1 MINFSQD
8 PKSLCILRL
17 SAIGDVSHILPIIH
31 TLKKVWPKTRI
42 TWIIGKLEYQLVKS
56 LPDVEFII
64 FDKSKG
70 WRAFYDLRN
79 QLKDRRFDLLL
90 MMQAALRASLA
101 SLLIS
106 ARHRLG
112 FDRQRAIDYQWLF
125 SNQKIS
131 GDKRAHV
138 LDSFFQFL
146 EALGIEEKHYIWD
159 LPLEVADQQFADKI
173 IGSTPCAIINPCSSA
188 RKNNWRNWSIERYAS
203 IADYLHSLGM
213 QVLITGGPSLTE
225 SEFCRSVAD
234 KCQSTPQN
242 LAGKTTLGQ
251 LLALIKCSKFI
262 IAPDTG
268 PAHMATIV
276 DTPAIALF
284 ASSNPERS
292 GPYKSRDILVN
303 NYPEALTQYN
313 HKSVAQARW
322 GERVR
327 VPEVMELISVA
338 VVKQKIDSLISNMPN
353 ISRPGKQ

>member
-8 PKSLCILRL
+8 PKTLCIFRL

-31 TLKKVWPKTRI
+31 TLKKAWPKTRI

-56 LPDVEFII
+56 LADVEFIV

-70 WRAFYDLRN
+70 WRAFRDLRR
-79 QLKDRRFDLLL
+79 QLKGRRFDILL
-90 MMQAALRASLA
+90 MMQAALRANLA
-101 SLLIS
+101 SLFVS
-106 ARHRLG
+106 ARYRLG

-125 SNQKIS
+125 SNQKIN
-131 GDKRAHV
+131 GDERVHV
-138 LDSFFQFL
+138 LDIFFQFL
-146 EALGIEEKHYIWD
+146 EAIGIEQKHYIWD
-159 LPLEVADQQFADKI
+159 LPLEATDQQFADKLI
-173 IGSTPCAIINPCSSA
+173 SSMPCAIINPCSSV
-188 RKNNWRNWSIERYAS
+188 RKNNWRNWSIERYAK
-203 IADYLHSLGM
+203 IADYLHNLEM
-213 QVLITGGPSLTE
+213 QVLITGGPSSTE
-225 SEFCRSVAD
+225 IKFCRAVTE
-234 KCQSTPQN
+234 KCKSTPQN

-251 LLALIKCSKFI
+251 LLALIKRSKFI

-292 GPYKSRDILVN
+292 GPYKSRHILVN
-303 NYPEALTQYN
+303 NYPQALQQYN

-327 VPEVMELISVA
+327 VPEVMELISVEL
-338 VVKQKIDSLISNMPN
+338 VKQKIDPLISNAPEFN
-353 ISRPGKQ
+353 LDP